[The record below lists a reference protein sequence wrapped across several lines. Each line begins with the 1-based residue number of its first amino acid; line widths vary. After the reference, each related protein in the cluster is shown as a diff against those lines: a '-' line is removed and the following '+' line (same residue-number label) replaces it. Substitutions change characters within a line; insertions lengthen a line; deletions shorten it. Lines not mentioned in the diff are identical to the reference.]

1 MRIVFRILG
10 VTVAE
15 IAVSDDPPADNPDP
29 EPDGRW
35 EDAGEKADAVIEW
48 AGSPM
53 WRWPRRDR

>member
-15 IAVSDDPPADNPDP
+15 LAIADERSPGVADP

-35 EDAGEKADAVIEW
+35 EDAGEKADAMIELVS
-48 AGSPM
+48 SPM